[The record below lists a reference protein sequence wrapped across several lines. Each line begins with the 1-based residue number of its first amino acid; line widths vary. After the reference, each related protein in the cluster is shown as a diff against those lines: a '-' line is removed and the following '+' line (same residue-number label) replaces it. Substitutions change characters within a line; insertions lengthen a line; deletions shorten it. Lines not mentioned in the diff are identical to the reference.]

1 MRSLIFSKILTGIPN
16 IMKARWD
23 DDDLRSIDRKLLAFA
38 DEDIELIQKGLAFRA
53 AHGIIPEGVATSSV
67 PGIARPLTAISQ
79 NCSARM
85 R

>member
-1 MRSLIFSKILTGIPN
+1 
-16 IMKARWD
+16 MKASWNH
-23 DDDLRSIDRKLLAFA
+23 DDLRSIDLKLLAFA

-53 AHGIIPEGVATSSV
+53 ARGVPEGAATSSV

-79 NCSARM
+79 SCSARM